1 MAAEFNLD
9 ALIDSEAGVVSRELF
24 VDRDIY
30 EAELDRIFARAWL
43 LIGHEGLVPT
53 PDSYFVTRMGDDS
66 VLLTRN
72 RQGEIMAFLN
82 SCPHRGMR
90 VCRYDQGAAPVF
102 TCPYHGWSFSTNRE
116 RVAVPGQLVGVPRS
130 DEGYG
135 GKLDRVRWGLV
146 PVPRLEVYKGSIWAS
161 WDAAAPPLD
170 AYLGDMRRY
179 LDLALDHRDGSP
191 GGAELLGG
199 VQKWRIRCNWKTVA
213 ENFAGDLY
221 HEVSHISAN
230 LAEIGLAKGK
240 GRRDKLPL
248 RHAIGFEGLGH
259 GGLGFP
265 PSTDPPADLSPDYGD
280 AEINNYFADV
290 HARRVANLQGKA
302 HVNLVVGTIF
312 PNMSFHAH
320 QPRSLAVVHPISATE
335 VEMWRMYLVDA
346 DAPAKVKDM
355 LRRYYLRY
363 SGPGGMTEADDM
375 ENWTSVTQSSQG
387 NIARRQA
394 FNYQLGLGKEQP
406 VPGLEGGIDSGNYS
420 EGNARIYYRRW
431 AEFMGAADWSEIGP
445 APAVDAMAAA
455 GAAAAAHGD

>member
-1 MAAEFNLD
+1 MTADLD
-9 ALIDSEAGVVSRELF
+9 IDRLVDTEAGVISRELF
-24 VDRDIY
+24 VNRGLY
-30 EAELDRIFARAWL
+30 EQELDRIFGRAWL
-43 LIGHEGLVPT
+43 LIGHEGLVPE
-53 PDSYFVTRMGDDS
+53 PDDFFVTRMGNDS
-66 VLLTRN
+66 VLLTRS

-90 VCRYDQGAAPVF
+90 VCRYDQGSAPVF

-130 DEGYG
+130 EEGYG
-135 GKLDRVRWGLV
+135 GKLDRQRWGLV
-146 PVPRLEVYKGSIWAS
+146 PVAKLVNYKGSIWAT
-161 WDAAAPPLD
+161 WDAAAPPLED
-170 AYLGDMRRY
+170 YLGDMKRY
-179 LDLALDHRDGSP
+179 LDVALDHRDGSP
-191 GGAELLGG
+191 GGSELLGG

-221 HEVSHISAN
+221 HEVSHQSAN

-248 RHAIGFEGLGH
+248 RHALGFDGLGH

-265 PSTDPPADLSPDYGD
+265 PSTEPPANLSPDYGD
-280 AEINNYFADV
+280 AEINAYYADL
-290 HARRVANLQGKA
+290 HAARTERLAGKS

-312 PNMSFHAH
+312 PNMSFHAN
-320 QPRSLAVVHPISATE
+320 QPRSLAIVHPISATE

-375 ENWTSVTQSSQG
+375 ENWTSVTETSEG
-387 NIARRQA
+387 AIARRQP
-394 FNYQLGLGKEQP
+394 FNYQLGLGKERP
-406 VPGLEGGIDSGNYS
+406 VPGLAGAIDSGNYS

-431 AEFMGAADWSEIGP
+431 AEFMRARDWSEIGP
-445 APAVDAMAAA
+445 VAVTEKAAA
-455 GAAAAAHGD
+455 YGD

>member
-1 MAAEFNLD
+1 MTSSLD
-9 ALIDSEAGVVSRELF
+9 IEGLVDSAAGVISRELF
-24 VDRDIY
+24 VSPKLY
-30 EAELDRIFARAWL
+30 ELELDRIFTRAWL
-43 LIGHEGLVPT
+43 LIGHEGLVPK
-53 PDSYFVTRMGDDS
+53 PDDFFVTRMGDDS

-116 RVAVPGQLVGVPRS
+116 RVDVPGQLVGVPRS
-130 DEGYG
+130 EEGYSG
-135 GKLDRVRWGLV
+135 NLDRVRWGLV
-146 PVPRLEVYKGSIWAS
+146 RVPRLVNYKGSIWAS
-161 WDAAAPPLD
+161 WDADAPSFED
-170 AYLGDMRRY
+170 YLGGMRAY
-179 LDLALDHRDGSP
+179 LDLALDGRDGSP
-191 GGAELLGG
+191 GGSEVLGG

-221 HEVSHISAN
+221 HEVSHQSAN

-240 GRRDKLPL
+240 GRRDALPI

-265 PSTDPPADLSPDYGD
+265 PTSAPPANVRPDYGD
-280 AEINNYFADV
+280 PEINEYFDDL
-290 HARRVANLQGKA
+290 HAARVARLAGKR

-312 PNMSFHAH
+312 PNMSFHAN
-320 QPRSLAVVHPISATE
+320 QPRSLAIVHPISATE
-335 VEMWRMYLVDA
+335 VEMWRIYLVDA

-375 ENWTSVTQSSQG
+375 ENWTSVTETSRG
-387 NIARRQA
+387 TMARRQA
-394 FNYQLGLGKEQP
+394 FNYQLGLGKEQS
-406 VPGLEGGIDSGNYS
+406 VPGLAGGIDSGNYS

-431 AEFMGAADWSEIGP
+431 AEFMRAESWANLTPAAD
-445 APAVDAMAAA
+445 A
-455 GAAAAAHGD
+455 GAAAHGD